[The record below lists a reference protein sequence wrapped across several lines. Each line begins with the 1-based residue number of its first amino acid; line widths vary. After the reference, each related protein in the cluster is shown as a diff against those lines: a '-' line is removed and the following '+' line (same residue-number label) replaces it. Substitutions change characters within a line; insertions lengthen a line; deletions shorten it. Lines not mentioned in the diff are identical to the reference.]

1 MPEALF
7 KNIYRRSN
15 IGVVQRCI
23 QVPQGGTGS
32 SVTAGEH
39 KREIPAASQRAM
51 PPASLSYFHSHSHT
65 GPWTL
70 DPARPETEVQT
81 KLDLRVGGERTHLGP
96 EEERRQPFRHK
107 KHLPLPTPGAHFCPA
122 ASAFIYLGAENAFNN
137 LGCDHWGWECGQGP
151 AGLTLV
157 WVRVK
162 L

>member
-1 MPEALF
+1 MIQSRGVVMPEAPALF

-32 SVTAGEH
+32 SVTAGKH

-96 EEERRQPFRHK
+96 GEERRQPFRHK
-107 KHLPLPTPGAHFCPA
+107 KHLPCPPQELTFA
-122 ASAFIYLGAENAFNN
+122 QQLLLSFI
-137 LGCDHWGWECGQGP
+137 WG
-151 AGLTLV
+151 LKML
-157 WVRVK
+157 